1 MPSADPFDLARFRAA
16 QDRVYENV
24 LAELRIAR
32 KQSHWMWFVFPQIAG
47 LGRSDTA
54 KRFAVGSLEEAKAYF
69 ADPVLGAR
77 LRQCTQIVLD
87 AQGATALD
95 IFGTPDDLKFRSSMT
110 LFAKAAPDEAL
121 FREALRKFFG
131 GKEDTATIDLI

>member
-1 MPSADPFDLARFRAA
+1 MQSVDPFDLTRFRVA
-16 QDRVYENV
+16 QARVFEDV
-24 LAELRIAR
+24 LAELRAAR
-32 KQSHWMWFVFPQIAG
+32 KRSHWMWFVFPQIAG

-54 KRFAVGSLEEAKAYF
+54 KRFAIGSLEEAKAYL

-87 AQGATALD
+87 APGATAFE

-110 LFAKAAPDEAL
+110 LFAKAAPEVSI
-121 FREALRKFFG
+121 FREALRKYFD
-131 GKEDTATIDLI
+131 GKEDEATIELI